1 MGNYIIKRLLLMIPT
16 LLIVALAIFM
26 LMSLTEI
33 DPGRLLLGDAASQ
46 EDVDAKNS
54 EFGLDKPAPVQFFNY
69 VKNIVLNGDFG
80 NSWFTRKTV
89 ADELFARI
97 PTSLKLAT
105 LGMLVT
111 LVVGVPLG
119 ILSAVK
125 QYSFLDTF
133 SRISAMIIAALPSFW
148 LGLLLLLLF
157 ALKLG
162 WLPTSGDKSF
172 LNFIMP
178 MIALGLPHAAS
189 MLRLTRSSMLETI
202 RADYIRTAMAKGV
215 PKGKVILSHAL
226 RNALLPIITQT
237 GLQFGAM
244 VGGSVVTE
252 KVFAMPGLGTKLVDS
267 VKQCDVPLVV
277 GTCLIISITYSFVML
292 AVDLLYAYVDPRI
305 KAKYSK

>member
-1 MGNYIIKRLLLMIPT
+1 MGKYFVKRLLLMIPT

-26 LMSLTEI
+26 LMSLTKI

-54 EFGLDKPAPVQFFNY
+54 EFGLDKSALVQFLNY
-69 VKNIVLNGDFG
+69 IKNIVFHGDFG
-80 NSWFTRKTV
+80 HSWFTRKSV
-89 ADELFARI
+89 SDELFARI
-97 PTSLKLAT
+97 PTSLKLAS

-111 LVVGVPLG
+111 LLVGVPLG

-133 SRISAMIIAALPSFW
+133 SSISAMIIAALPSFW

-157 ALKLG
+157 SLKLG
-162 WLPTSGDKSF
+162 WLPTSGDAGF

-178 MIALGLPHAAS
+178 MFALGLPQAAT

-202 RADYIRTAMAKGV
+202 RADYIRTAKAKGV
-215 PKGKVILSHAL
+215 PKGAVIVRHAL

-277 GTCLIISITYSFVML
+277 GACLLISITYSFVML